1 MLEFKFDKTRWY
13 EDSDGLW
20 VAQRLYEEQ
29 PSVFRKRAMAV
40 KKFVGE
46 FKGKIQ
52 EALFKTYREHR
63 SNDANA
69 YAWVLMT
76 RIAEKLT
83 AEAQGETAYT
93 KDDIYLIM
101 LKRYGQGGI
110 VKVRNDDVDKF
121 VRTWKYCEEHEKLF
135 DENAAYYRFWVG
147 SSNYNTEEMSLFING
162 IISECKTLGI
172 ETRPQEEVDAMLS
185 YWEAQ
190 AA

>member
-1 MLEFKFDKTRWY
+1 MIEFRFDKTRWF
-13 EDSDGLW
+13 EDSDGFW
-20 VAQRLYEEQ
+20 VAQRLYEEK
-29 PSVFRKRAMAV
+29 PSVFHKRAIAI

-63 SNDANA
+63 SADANA
-69 YAWVLMT
+69 YVWLLMT

-101 LKRYGQGGI
+101 LKRYGQGGL
-110 VKVRNDDVDKF
+110 VKVRNEDIEKF
-121 VRTWKYCEEHEKLF
+121 TRAWKYHEKHEEMF
-135 DENAAYYRFWVG
+135 DEKAAYYRFWVG

-162 IISECKTLGI
+162 VISECTALGI
-172 ETRPQEEVDAMLS
+172 ETRPQEEIDALLEQ
-185 YWEAQ
+185 WGTV
-190 AA
+190 